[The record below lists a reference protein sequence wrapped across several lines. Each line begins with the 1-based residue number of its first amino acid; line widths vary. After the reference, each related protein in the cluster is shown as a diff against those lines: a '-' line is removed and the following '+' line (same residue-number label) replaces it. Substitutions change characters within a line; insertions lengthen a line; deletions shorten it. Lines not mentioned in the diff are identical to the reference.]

1 MCTYTCPPPPHTHT
15 AGLDC
20 CFVVFCPLFTHTRL
34 FARAEEKSAS
44 LLHAASVHLLQKR
57 SELKY
62 ACARACVFMVATAA
76 LMQKKKKRVH
86 SVPCS
91 AAKHGRASADGGSLG
106 VPPILQRRKE
116 QKEGEEEE
124 VEEKSCDSLVAL
136 LRICVYV
143 RPTCVSFGLFKIV
156 GCRSRGTSFSRITAT
171 SGFSPRPF
179 LIGCVG
185 N

>member
-1 MCTYTCPPPPHTHT
+1 MPPPPPHTHT

-76 LMQKKKKRVH
+76 LMQKKKKKEYIQSRARLPNTGELQRTAAR
-86 SVPCS
+86 SVCRRS
-91 AAKHGRASADGGSLG
+91 CRGGRSRRRERRRRWRRSRATRLLHCCEYVFMCDLRAS
-106 VPPILQRRKE
+106 R
-116 QKEGEEEE
+116 
-124 VEEKSCDSLVAL
+124 
-136 LRICVYV
+136 
-143 RPTCVSFGLFKIV
+143 
-156 GCRSRGTSFSRITAT
+156 
-171 SGFSPRPF
+171 SGFLKSSGADREARRSLESPPLPAFRRGRF
-179 LIGCVG
+179 
-185 N
+185 